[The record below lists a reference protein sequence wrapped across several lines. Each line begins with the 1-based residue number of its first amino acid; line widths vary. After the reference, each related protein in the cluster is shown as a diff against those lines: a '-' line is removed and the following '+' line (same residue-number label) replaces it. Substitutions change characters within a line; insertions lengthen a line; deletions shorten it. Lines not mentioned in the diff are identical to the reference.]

1 MMHLYGVAK
10 TDIERAMTA
19 QFRETPAAERAEL
32 PAAPP
37 AGVVTTLR
45 ARLSADLRALAAAIE
60 PRQPLASH
68 TGASHR

>member
-10 TDIERAMTA
+10 TDIERETTA
-19 QFRETPAAERAEL
+19 QFRQSPETGRAEL
-32 PAAPP
+32 PAAPR
-37 AGVVTTLR
+37 AGLVTTLR

-60 PRQPLASH
+60 PRQPLTPH